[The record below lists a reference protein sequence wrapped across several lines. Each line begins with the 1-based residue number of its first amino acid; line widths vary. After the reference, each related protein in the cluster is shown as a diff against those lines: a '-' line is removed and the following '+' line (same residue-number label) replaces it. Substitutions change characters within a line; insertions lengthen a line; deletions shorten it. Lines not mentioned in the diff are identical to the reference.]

1 MKGVWK
7 FKSGD
12 FIKILVPLY
21 TGGSQTLI
29 NLAQKY
35 EESRKN
41 QKIAQ
46 DFAQKMNNGRRFS
59 DLVPV
64 PYQPTAVAPPMSFQ
78 PTTQQ
83 SGIFFTSVL
92 NIQTFEIITDT
103 YMEKGSDFFKILTFC
118 WFQHKFKRYCL

>member
-1 MKGVWK
+1 MA
-7 FKSGD
+7 
-12 FIKILVPLY
+12 LLY

-64 PYQPTAVAPPMSFQ
+64 PYQPAAAAPPMSFQ

-92 NIQTFEIITDT
+92 NIQICEITIDN
-103 YMEKGSDFFKILTFC
+103 YM
-118 WFQHKFKRYCL
+118 

>member
-1 MKGVWK
+1 MA
-7 FKSGD
+7 
-12 FIKILVPLY
+12 LLH

-64 PYQPTAVAPPMSFQ
+64 PYQPTAAPPMSFQ

-92 NIQTFEIITDT
+92 NIQIFEIRKEIFRK
-103 YMEKGSDFFKILTFC
+103 EICRIKGIDFLKDSNILLYSAQFKL
-118 WFQHKFKRYCL
+118 YCL

>member
-1 MKGVWK
+1 MDRKGQVYCRIEAVKK
-7 FKSGD
+7 FKSGN
-12 FIKILVPLY
+12 FIKVLALLY

-64 PYQPTAVAPPMSFQ
+64 PYQPTAAPPMSFQ

-83 SGIFFTSVL
+83 SGIFFTIVL
-92 NIQTFEIITDT
+92 NVQTFEIIRDN
-103 YMEKGSDFFKILTFC
+103 YL
-118 WFQHKFKRYCL
+118 

>member
-1 MKGVWK
+1 MRKAQVHHKIKGVWK

-12 FIKILVPLY
+12 FIKILALLH

-64 PYQPTAVAPPMSFQ
+64 PYQPTAAAPPMSFQ

-92 NIQTFEIITDT
+92 NIQF
-103 YMEKGSDFFKILTFC
+103 L
-118 WFQHKFKRYCL
+118 

>member
-7 FKSGD
+7 SKSGD
-12 FIKILVPLY
+12 FIKILALLY

-64 PYQPTAVAPPMSFQ
+64 PYQPTAAPPMSFQ

-92 NIQTFEIITDT
+92 DVQI
-103 YMEKGSDFFKILTFC
+103 FKTIEDNLE
-118 WFQHKFKRYCL
+118 